1 MDLAKSVSLNR
12 VLWVCGIIDIF
23 VAVAGGWHGF
33 YYIGGAIIVIALLP
47 PAYVY

>member
-12 VLWVCGIIDIF
+12 VLWVCGIIDIL
-23 VAVAGGWHGF
+23 VAQAGTWHGF
-33 YYIGGAIIVIALLP
+33 YYIGGVLILVALLP